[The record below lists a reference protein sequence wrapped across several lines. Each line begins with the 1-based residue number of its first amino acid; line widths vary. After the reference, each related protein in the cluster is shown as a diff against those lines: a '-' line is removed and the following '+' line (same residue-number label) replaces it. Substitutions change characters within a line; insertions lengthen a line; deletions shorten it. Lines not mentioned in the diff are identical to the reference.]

1 MGNSYRLDQIYS
13 ILLRDKTASV
23 EALAETFHVTPT
35 TIRRDLLLLEEQHL
49 IYRTRGS
56 AFLMESDQSEAGVF
70 VEEKKRIAEAAAAY
84 IVPGMSIALDS
95 GSTVGTLADHL
106 VNDPNMHTL
115 DFITH
120 SPSIAMQISKRFN
133 TSIPGGSLLP
143 EGEFMVGVEVENFY
157 KQVNVDV
164 AFLASTGVL
173 NCSGLTV
180 SFPLQL
186 QVKKYS
192 AMCADK
198 RIALLDSSKFMR
210 RGIYV
215 FCDFKDIDVL
225 ITVKTPENAAQ
236 LERIANLGVDIVC
249 V

>member
-1 MGNSYRLDQIYS
+1 MSNSYRIDQIYS
-13 ILLRDKTASV
+13 LLLRNKSATV
-23 EALAETFHVTPT
+23 EELSESFHVTPT
-35 TIRRDLLLLEEQHL
+35 TIRRDLLQLEEQKL

-56 AFLMESDQSEAGVF
+56 AFLLESGQSEANVF
-70 VEEKKRIAEAAAAY
+70 VSEKKRIAAAAAKF
-84 IVPGMSIALDS
+84 ISPGMSIALDS
-95 GSTVGTLADHL
+95 GSTVGTLANHL
-106 VNDPNMHTL
+106 VEDPEMYNL

-120 SPSIAMQISKRFN
+120 SPEIALQISRRFN

-143 EGEFMVGVEVENFY
+143 NGEFMVGLEVETFY

-173 NCSGLTV
+173 NCNGLTV
-180 SFPLQL
+180 SYPLQL
-186 QVKKYS
+186 PVKKYS

-215 FCDFKDIDVL
+215 FCDFNDIDTL
-225 ITVKTPENAAQ
+225 ITVKTAENTAQ
-236 LERIANLGVDIVC
+236 LERIADFGVDIIC